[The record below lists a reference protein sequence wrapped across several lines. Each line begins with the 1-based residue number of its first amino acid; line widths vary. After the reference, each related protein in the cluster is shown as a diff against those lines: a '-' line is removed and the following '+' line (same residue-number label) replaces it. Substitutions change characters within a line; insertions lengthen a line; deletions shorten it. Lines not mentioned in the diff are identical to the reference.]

1 MTRRKHL
8 SDTDYMK
15 IALDLARSASDM
27 GEVPIGSVLIDSE
40 GAILASA
47 GNNCIA
53 AVDPVGH
60 AEIRTLQMAAKTIGN
75 YRLPG
80 TTLFVTLEPC
90 VMCTAA
96 LINARVA
103 RVVYGA
109 DDPKAGGIA
118 GVYKINQDRKLNHYF
133 EVTSGVLAKECAE
146 ILRVFFQRRRKN
158 NFSIVKKPNTV

>member
-1 MTRRKHL
+1 MPSPQHL

-15 IALDLARSASDM
+15 IALELARSSSCM
-27 GEVPIGSVLIDSE
+27 GEVPIGSVLIDRE
-40 GAILASA
+40 GTIIASA

-60 AEIRTLQMAAKTIGN
+60 AEIRTLRMAAKKIGN
-75 YRLPG
+75 YRLPD
-80 TTLFVTLEPC
+80 TTLYVTLEPC

-118 GVYKINQDRKLNHYF
+118 GVYRINQDRKLNHYF
-133 EVTSGVLAKECAE
+133 EVTSGVLAEECGE
-146 ILRVFFQRRRKN
+146 ILRDFFRRRRKN
-158 NFSIVKKPNTV
+158 HFSIVKKPNTV